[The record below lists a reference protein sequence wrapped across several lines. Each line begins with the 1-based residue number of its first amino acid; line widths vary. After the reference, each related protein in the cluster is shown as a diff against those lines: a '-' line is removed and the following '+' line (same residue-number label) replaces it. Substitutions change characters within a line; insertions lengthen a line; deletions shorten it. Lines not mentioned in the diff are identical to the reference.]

1 MKNKLLLAS
10 SIFLLAMASSA
21 AVFTED
27 SMIVNS
33 VTRNILFS
41 IPDNYNPDST
51 YSFVIGLHYCG
62 GNAGQYRIALQE
74 LTDSL
79 GMIVACPDYLSLQVP
94 EKDTNMFGILVD
106 TACALY
112 NIDRDDVFLT
122 GMSCNGEYLLRHG
135 LKGVY
140 PFKGIFPWAPFVNL
154 ASPITYN
161 FESNMPTVLS
171 VGTND
176 DRLIPVLQVYDSL
189 KHHQKNVNIILDP
202 GVFHTLNFAT
212 FGGVMLRSID
222 YINNG
227 SDIKIQALDDIEMNG
242 DEIKE
247 IKFKVDNPLKKDIT
261 LNYYSSQPVSLPV
274 TEINSTDSENE
285 YSFELTPK
293 NITGNIY
300 IVIELIENKTHAI
313 TQSTFRVKINKVVT
327 VKSNKVENRIKVY
340 PNPVMDVLHIDNLKS
355 DQNVE
360 VYDMMGKLLFK
371 VNSVNDDEICL
382 PFNLPT
388 GLYVVKIS
396 DSKTFGSYIVSKQ

>member
-1 MKNKLLLAS
+1 MKNKLLFLS
-10 SIFLLAMASSA
+10 SFFLLAMTSSA

-33 VTRNILFS
+33 VTRNLLFS

-51 YSFVIGLHYCG
+51 YSLVIGLHYCG
-62 GNAGQYRIALQE
+62 GNAAEYRIALQQ

-94 EKDTNMFGILVD
+94 NKDTNMFGILVD
-106 TACALY
+106 TACAKY
-112 NIDRDDVFLT
+112 NIDRDEVFLT
-122 GMSCNGEYLLRHG
+122 GMSCNGEYILRQG
-135 LKGVY
+135 LKGIF
-140 PFKGIFPWAPFVNL
+140 PFKGIFPWAPYVTL
-154 ASPITYN
+154 AWPTIYN
-161 FESNMPTVLS
+161 FDSDMPTVIS
-171 VGTND
+171 IGTND
-176 DRLIPVLQVYDSL
+176 DRLIPVLMVYDSL
-189 KHHQKNVNIILDP
+189 KRHQGNINLILDP
-202 GVFHTLNFAT
+202 GVFHTINYKT
-212 FGGVMLRSID
+212 FSGVMFRSLD
-222 YINNG
+222 YLNNG

-247 IKFKVDNPLKKDIT
+247 IKFKVDNPLDKDIT

-274 TEINSTDSENE
+274 SEINSTDSVNQ

-293 NITGNIY
+293 NTKGNVY

-313 TQSTFRVKINKVVT
+313 TQSTFRVKINKVVA
-327 VKSNKVENRIKVY
+327 VKSNKVENRIKLY

-396 DSKTFGSYIVSKQ
+396 DLETFESYIVSK